1 MLLLHTCRERVCPG
15 FFPTRT
21 PDSLVASF
29 HFTLTTAVST
39 LCYIIYHNKPFS
51 KKKMTT
57 KMNINKRCIQTPAYY
72 HIFTLY
78 LVVFT
83 WSLVKV

>member
-1 MLLLHTCRERVCPG
+1 
-15 FFPTRT
+15 
-21 PDSLVASF
+21 
-29 HFTLTTAVST
+29 
-39 LCYIIYHNKPFS
+39 
-51 KKKMTT
+51 MTT

-83 WSLVKV
+83 WSLVKVWGLVWISWIFSDRTVTKNVF